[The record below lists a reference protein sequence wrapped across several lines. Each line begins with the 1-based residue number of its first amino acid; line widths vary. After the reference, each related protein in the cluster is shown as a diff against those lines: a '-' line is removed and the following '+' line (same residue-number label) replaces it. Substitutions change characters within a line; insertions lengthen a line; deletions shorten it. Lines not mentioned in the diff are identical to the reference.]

1 VGEHQEDFHG
11 QDCGEEQQEEEE
23 EDSEEQLSRAAAAVT
38 GRQRN
43 SSVSSSDVVS
53 YFSCYLCKYLNFSVP
68 NTIRWLEISLL
79 PLMVPDHQ
87 RYANIFLFWIR
98 AHHVVV
104 CLVQVNN
111 ILLYIFNSLS
121 VIVASYIF

>member
-1 VGEHQEDFHG
+1 VGEHQEDFNG

-53 YFSCYLCKYLNFSVP
+53 YFSCYLCKYLFSVL
-68 NTIRWLEISLL
+68 TFLSQT
-79 PLMVPDHQ
+79 PLGGWRSAFSH
-87 RYANIFLFWIR
+87 
-98 AHHVVV
+98 
-104 CLVQVNN
+104 
-111 ILLYIFNSLS
+111 
-121 VIVASYIF
+121 